1 MSAAFGPDSVSR
13 EREKELM
20 DHPAAHSIVE
30 MVRRLNEM
38 TRRARSGEPT
48 IDDYLQALASDPVTE
63 WFTVLLRE
71 KTEEL
76 EKERARADLLARAGR
91 RWFSAMESEK
101 TRSAEEVNLVNVLR
115 DLGVIES

>member
-1 MSAAFGPDSVSR
+1 MYP
-13 EREKELM
+13 
-20 DHPAAHSIVE
+20 PAADSLVE

-48 IDDYLQALASDPVTE
+48 IDDYLQAVASDPTTE

-76 EKERARADLLARAGR
+76 EKERARANRLARAGR
-91 RWFSAMESEK
+91 KWYCAMGARLSEH
-101 TRSAEEVNLVNVLR
+101 TCSEAELDLARALR